1 MRRYFLFILFLL
13 IGCQS
18 TPESFTLT
26 LMSYNVR
33 HGVSMHWKPAMK
45 DQAEIINAQSPDWVG
60 LQEIDHLCRRSNTI
74 DQTGEFADLTAMQG
88 YFGKF
93 MDFDSGR
100 YGMAALSNLPV
111 EETKILELPEGAE
124 PRVAIIQTVILNKKL
139 KLALVNVHFDWTT
152 TGYRISQAQTLIS
165 YLDKLQL
172 PTIVL
177 GDYNAKPG
185 SPTLKLFMDAGF
197 QPVKK
202 GKNKLTWPAENPT
215 VEIDHVFMRGTR
227 KVDIS
232 PEFIKVLDEPEAS
245 DHLPVVARLKILRK

>member
-1 MRRYFLFILFLL
+1 MRRYFLFTLILL

-18 TPESFTLT
+18 APESFTLT

-33 HGVSMHWKPAMK
+33 HGVSMHWKPAIK
-45 DQAEIINAQSPDWVG
+45 DQAAIINAQSPDWVG

-74 DQTGEFADLTAMQG
+74 DQTSEFGDLTGMRG
-88 YFGKF
+88 FFGKF

-100 YGMAALSNLPV
+100 YGMAVLSNLPV
-111 EETKILELPEGAE
+111 VKTKILELPEGAE
-124 PRVAIIQTVILNKKL
+124 PRVAIIQTVKLNKKL
-139 KLALVNVHFDWTT
+139 KLALANVHFDWTT
-152 TGYRISQAQTLIS
+152 SDYRISQAQTLIS

-185 SPTLKLFMDAGF
+185 SPTLKLFMDSGF

-202 GKNKLTWPAENPT
+202 KENQLTWPAENPT
-215 VEIDHVFMRGTR
+215 VEIDHFFIRGTR
-227 KVDIS
+227 KINIS
-232 PEFIKVLDEPEAS
+232 PEFIKVLNEPEAS